1 MKRDRL
7 EAILQIVLSLVLIV
21 FEYDMVTGGGVRRW
35 LEVRWDRLNAKPV
48 DPYAPTPT
56 EVSAL
61 LQEADRIKAE
71 EKA

>member
-7 EAILQIVLSLVLIV
+7 EAILQIVLSIVLIA
-21 FEYDMVTGGGVRRW
+21 FEYDLATGGGLRRW
-35 LEVRWDRLNAKPV
+35 REVRWDRLTAKPV

-61 LQEADRIKAE
+61 LQEADRIKEQA
-71 EKA
+71 